1 MYNPRTL
8 PLQAGTKLGP
18 YEIVSLVGAGGMGE
32 VYKARDARLGRDV
45 AIKILPATLPNEGER
60 LKRFEQEARA
70 VAALNHPNIL
80 TIYEI
85 NTHDGAPY
93 LVSELLEGETLQSR
107 LREGALPLR
116 KALEIAVQA
125 AHGVAAAHEK
135 NIVHRDLKPANIF
148 LTSDGRVKILDFG
161 LAKLTQPDAPSG
173 AAGSA
178 SADASMTQATQMPNA
193 SLSGPVTEE
202 GVVLGTMG
210 YMSPEQVRGKP
221 ADTRS
226 DIFALGTILYEMLSG
241 KRAFAR
247 DSSADTMAAILKED
261 PPELS
266 GEGKPIPPAVDR
278 VVRHALEKN
287 PAERFQSARDFAF
300 GLESLSGASSTT
312 STGATATA
320 ARAQADALIQARE
333 QAAANSMGKKLGA
346 VIAAVALAS
355 VVGAATWL
363 IARQSMH
370 ATPPKFTRLTFKRG
384 YIVSALFM
392 PAAQSVLYSASWDG
406 APIELYEQRLGSPE
420 ARSVGLPSQTQ
431 ILSISS
437 TGELA
442 VLIGQRVAGPFQ
454 YVGTLAEVAS
464 SGSAPREIAEGISA
478 ADWSPDGKQLAIV
491 RYSPA
496 SEVLEY
502 PIGKVVYKT
511 NGWVGDPRISTDGQ
525 HIAFVDHEDASDDGG
540 SIAIVDLAGNKK
552 LLTSRYSSARGLAWH
567 GDEIYFTATATGSA
581 RALFAVSLAGSQR
594 AVTASP
600 GSMNLNDVAKDG
612 RVLFNESDDRIEMAV
627 VGAHDNAPP
636 RAMGWLDWALASDIT
651 PDGKMIVFG
660 ESGEGAG
667 ANYGVY
673 IRKTDGSPAVRLG
686 DGGSGAISL
695 DGKWVATP
703 DAAGTANSVSILP
716 VGAGEPRHLTDAAM
730 SGLNVNWTTDSKS
743 VLYAHLEPDGQRRVY
758 RESIDGTDRKPITP
772 AGESFAPARGAVSPD
787 GKFLIARRLS
797 DHAAV
802 LIALD
807 GSGAIQVVPG
817 IDATEV
823 ARHWSSDGKSIYI
836 QSRGTLQTGS
846 QIIKFDLATGKRETI
861 KTILPADLAG
871 YAGNDGQLVSS
882 DGSTIVFSYTRILS
896 TLYTLEQ
903 PK

>member
-45 AIKILPATLPNEGER
+45 AIKILPAAITNEGER
-60 LKRFEQEARA
+60 LKRFEQEARS

-85 NTHDGAPY
+85 NTHAGSPY
-93 LVSELLEGETLQSR
+93 LVSELLEGGTLQSR

-116 KALEIAVQA
+116 KALEIAVHA

-135 NIVHRDLKPANIF
+135 NIVHRDLKPANIL
-148 LTSDGRVKILDFG
+148 LTADGRVKILDFG
-161 LAKLTQPDAPSG
+161 LAKLTQPDVPV
-173 AAGSA
+173 GSQTQTN
-178 SADASMTQATQMPNA
+178 ADATMTQMLATPPSNA
-193 SLSGPVTEE
+193 GPVTEE

-221 ADTRS
+221 ADGRS

-241 KRAFAR
+241 HRAFQR

-300 GLESLSGASSTT
+300 DLESLSGVSS
-312 STGATATA
+312 SSSATASA
-320 ARAQADALIQARE
+320 AAAQARAQAEIQARE

-355 VVGAATWL
+355 VVGATTWL
-363 IARQSMH
+363 IARQSIH

-442 VLIGQRVAGPFQ
+442 VLISQRVAGPFQ
-454 YVGTLAEVAS
+454 YVGTLAEVGS

-478 ADWSPDGKQLAIV
+478 ADWSSDGKQLAIV

-511 NGWVGDPRISTDGQ
+511 NGWVGDPRISPDGQ

-567 GDEIYFTATATGSA
+567 DDEIYFTATATGSA

-594 AVTASP
+594 AVAASP

-612 RVLFNESDDRIEMAV
+612 RVLFNQSDERIEMAV
-627 VGAHDNAPP
+627 VGTHDNAPP

-686 DGGSGAISL
+686 DGGSGAISP

-730 SGLNVNWTTDSKS
+730 TGLNVNWTVDSKS
-743 VLYAHLEPDGQRRVY
+743 VLYVHLEQDGQRRVY
-758 RESIDGTDRKPITP
+758 RESIDGTDRKPVTP

-797 DHAAV
+797 DHAEV

-836 QSRGTLQTGS
+836 QNRGNLQTGS
-846 QIIKFDLATGKRETI
+846 QVIKFDVATGKREAI

-871 YAGNDGQLVSS
+871 YAGNDGQLVSA